1 MSFKS
6 EFIKFS
12 DKLKGLLDLSSLTN
26 PADPKLAV
34 NLLTKNNEKT
44 IRVALESCHTFVDEI
59 IVVDTGST
67 DKTKEILKSYS
78 KVKLIEEESFQGY
91 SFHRNRAIKATTAD
105 WILVFDS
112 DEFLSVYLA
121 ERLQELIKSKIF
133 SKYRMYSRWVNKI
146 HENGSATYVAP
157 NKKFKGRY
165 NARTRLFRNLGGIEF
180 RGEVHESVFGLEKIR
195 SMDLPYDYAVYHL
208 DVAVNSIEQRLEK
221 TLKRNQIKAG
231 TAYPEEYLPELYDF
245 KYRDVE
251 GLDLALLALFP
262 SLNS

>member
-1 MSFKS
+1 MSLKS
-6 EFIKFS
+6 EFIKFR
-12 DKLKGLLDLSSLTN
+12 DRLEGFFDLSSFTN
-26 PADPKLAV
+26 SANPRVAV
-34 NLLTKNNEKT
+34 NLLTKNNERT
-44 IRVALESCHTFVDEI
+44 IKVALESCHSFVDEI

-67 DKTKEILKSYS
+67 DGTKEILKSYS

-91 SFHRNRAIKATTAD
+91 SFHRNQAIKATAAD

-121 ERLQELIKSKIF
+121 ENLQKLIKSKVF
-133 SKYRMYSRWVNKI
+133 SKYRMYSRWINKI
-146 HENGSATYVAP
+146 NENGSATYIAP

-165 NARTRLFRNLGGIEF
+165 NARTRLFRNLKGIEF

-195 SMDLPYDYAVYHL
+195 SRDLPHDYAIYHL
-208 DVAVNSIEQRLEK
+208 DVAVNTIEQRLEK

-245 KYRDVE
+245 KCREVWPE
-251 GLDLALLALFP
+251 DLKLLKAL
-262 SLNS
+262 S